1 MSNAQ
6 AACPTCPDGSCPSIN
21 TMPTSPK
28 PKSERTALA
37 EHAIPDVLAEQFQIG
52 ERYEAAASKLVE
64 WLGRPRYGRHL
75 RPAAE
80 WAVHCLVQQGKLSAH
95 VRFTDGEPAPTKRP
109 RRQFVDGR
117 LVRPKPEPAVRIYSE
132 IANPAH
138 FDTFIVRAEEPLWKR
153 WCELEDTTQE
163 IGQPAGEA
171 AGPTGARSAD
181 NPTYRTDELCAELDK
196 ISSKTLNKYAKQ
208 AGVKTPRPG
217 MRNHR
222 YSEDDRCRIYRAI
235 VKTCPHDLAKKA
247 KELLAEIER
256 KQSGNGNIIESSK
269 SESLQ

>member
-6 AACPTCPDGSCPSIN
+6 AACPICPDGRCPSIN
-21 TMPTSPK
+21 TMPTSSK
-28 PKSERTALA
+28 PNAERTALA

-95 VRFTDGEPAPTKRP
+95 VRFTDGEPAPTERP

-117 LVRPKPEPAVRIYSE
+117 LVRPKPEPAIRIYSE

-138 FDTFIVRAEEPLWKR
+138 FDTFIVRAEEALWSWWR
-153 WCELEDTTQE
+153 ETAV
-163 IGQPAGEA
+163 P
-171 AGPTGARSAD
+171 
-181 NPTYRTDELCAELDK
+181 
-196 ISSKTLNKYAKQ
+196 NKKQ
-208 AGVKTPRPG
+208 
-217 MRNHR
+217 
-222 YSEDDRCRIYRAI
+222 
-235 VKTCPHDLAKKA
+235 KA
-247 KELLAEIER
+247 KPDLPVVDLKMAQVRYQKVCYPVTPEGASLLNYLVDCYPNWFTASSIFNKPSSIKKSLPQKLSDLIETE
-256 KQSGNGNIIESSK
+256 SGKGYRLVLPK
-269 SESLQ
+269 